1 VALDDQLGGVLELQP
16 SIRPEASEIINYLKG
31 KGTATYYTGKV
42 VGLGNT
48 MLPLLKH
55 GEDNEAQ
62 HSSTQQH
69 FVTSNSKGIIESGKD

>member
-1 VALDDQLGGVLELQP
+1 
-16 SIRPEASEIINYLKG
+16 
-31 KGTATYYTGKV
+31 V